1 MKFII
6 VGEIKYKDGT
16 IDEILEE
23 VKEKDESEELQE
35 FKVKEVLEDE
45 NNKTRH

>member
-23 VKEKDESEELQE
+23 VEEKEESEELHE
-35 FKVKEVLEDE
+35 FKVKGVLEDE
-45 NNKTRH
+45 NSICSR